1 MHESQWKKFLVVNIL
16 TMIVGFQGLVIK
28 TPQAIYIQYADKWI
42 INIFVIHLSVY
53 IYHTF
58 S

>member
-1 MHESQWKKFLVVNIL
+1 MHESQWKKFLVVNI
-16 TMIVGFQGLVIK
+16 MIVGFQGLVIK